1 VTNVVRKSRYKPEP
15 DTRNSD
21 YVLSKL
27 FKKGVTTVM
36 KHDVILSSS
45 NYTDYVIVE
54 NEADRVAKSA
64 VKNMKDSRKFYKNPL
79 KQRPRNLF
87 GNQKSKQQIMAELKK
102 EDEDEDATLS
112 LLKGNKDAKTCSSS
126 SILMEIRKRNAA
138 IGESSSEDEEDAEEE
153 DATESP
159 LALDPGKFVD
169 KCLLLTANLLYRS

>member
-1 VTNVVRKSRYKPEP
+1 
-15 DTRNSD
+15 
-21 YVLSKL
+21 
-27 FKKGVTTVM
+27 
-36 KHDVILSSS
+36 
-45 NYTDYVIVE
+45 
-54 NEADRVAKSA
+54 
-64 VKNMKDSRKFYKNPL
+64 
-79 KQRPRNLF
+79 
-87 GNQKSKQQIMAELKK
+87 MAELKK

-112 LLKGNKDAKTCSSS
+112 LLKGVLFLRSLQILSRYFIGNKDAKTCSSS